1 MLTRVCLFVRRAR
14 RLPLTYHDY
23 DRGKVRKRGQIGISV
38 EIVPGE
44 EAEERPVGYGRTEPN
59 TDPYLPP
66 PSGRLQFSYNP
77 LAICKELIGPDTVI
91 KLICCCLCVLCLLV
105 IAFGGMYYTSFYT
118 MYESMF

>member
-1 MLTRVCLFVRRAR
+1 M
-14 RLPLTYHDY
+14 
-23 DRGKVRKRGQIGISV
+23 G
-38 EIVPGE
+38 EVPGGLKSPGT
-44 EAEERPVGYGRTEPN
+44 RRGTWRRS
-59 TDPYLPP
+59 YLPP
-66 PSGRLQFSYNP
+66 PSGRLNFSYNP